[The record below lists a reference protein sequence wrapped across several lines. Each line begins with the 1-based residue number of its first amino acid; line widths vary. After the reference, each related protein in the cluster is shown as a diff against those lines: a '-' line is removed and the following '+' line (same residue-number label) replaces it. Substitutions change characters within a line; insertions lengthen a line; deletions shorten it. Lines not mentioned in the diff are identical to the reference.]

1 MDHPPSQ
8 ACSLSHATENGIIGK
23 KIEVRGVRSNF
34 MRLLTVVQDSEEEG
48 SIQIWLGSAGEEC
61 KC

>member
-1 MDHPPSQ
+1 MEHPPSQ
-8 ACSLSHATENGIIGK
+8 ACSLPNATENGLIGK
-23 KIEVRGVRSNF
+23 KIEVRGVRANF
-34 MRLLTVVQDSEEEG
+34 MRLLTVVSDSEEEV